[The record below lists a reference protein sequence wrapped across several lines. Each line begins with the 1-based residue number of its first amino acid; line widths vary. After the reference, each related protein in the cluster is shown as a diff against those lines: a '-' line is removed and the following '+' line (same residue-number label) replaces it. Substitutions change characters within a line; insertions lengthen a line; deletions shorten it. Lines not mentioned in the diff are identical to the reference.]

1 MSNSHEYESSEVDY
15 QVRFRANGEPNKV
28 VRRRESS
35 TRRRNGSPQ
44 SFNGIHRRRR
54 KKFSW

>member
-1 MSNSHEYESSEVDY
+1 MSNTQEYEASDMQYEVKYRDAHS
-15 QVRFRANGEPNKV
+15 QRLFHHRRQDSA
-28 VRRRESS
+28 RRR
-35 TRRRNGSPQ
+35 RKSPQ